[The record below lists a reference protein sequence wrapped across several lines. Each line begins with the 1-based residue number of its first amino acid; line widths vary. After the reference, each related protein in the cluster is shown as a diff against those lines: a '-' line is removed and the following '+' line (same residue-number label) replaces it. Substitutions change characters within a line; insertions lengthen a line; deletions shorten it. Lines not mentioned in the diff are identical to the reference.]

1 MNPIKLRF
9 YTEVFETEK
18 KYIKLQEKFVPIART
33 IPPTGKFYAKHEVI
47 PLSEVRQ
54 DYVDL
59 IARRTILLPT
69 DIYTFRPPTVNM
81 EYGWFSEPLTPP
93 TKDPRLCFPR
103 TQADFIAAE
112 LRIRHI
118 NRGLPM
124 EKFVGVPF
132 KL

>member
-9 YTEVFETEK
+9 YTELYEK
-18 KYIKLQEKFVPIART
+18 ENRHIKLQEKFVPIART
-33 IPPTGKFYAKHEVI
+33 TPLTGKFYARHEVI

-81 EYGWFSEPLTPP
+81 EY
-93 TKDPRLCFPR
+93 DH
-103 TQADFIAAE
+103 
-112 LRIRHI
+112 LRA
-118 NRGLPM
+118 
-124 EKFVGVPF
+124 
-132 KL
+132 